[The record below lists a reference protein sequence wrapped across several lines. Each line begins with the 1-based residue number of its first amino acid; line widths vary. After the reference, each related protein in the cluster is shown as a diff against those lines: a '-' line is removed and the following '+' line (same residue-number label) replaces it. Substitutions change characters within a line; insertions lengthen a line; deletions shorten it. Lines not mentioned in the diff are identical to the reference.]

1 MMAYKVLV
9 VVMIILVVWGLVIL
23 SCGQDFDSLGPVL
36 RGGEFVTK
44 TDTQIMDVLNR
55 EMPKNFLFS
64 PRSLR
69 EALAVLYRGASGST
83 KTTYENYFQRRGA
96 QDMIDWY
103 QVNDRKLIVSGSVK
117 IANSIW
123 HTDKIN
129 LSGNYVASISKIC
142 EIHEGAIVQKDVN
155 GWVSKKTDGLITSV
169 PIDREA
175 VFIIINALYFH
186 DKWLKPFD
194 SRRTEKEQFY
204 LSKAANDFVFVP
216 MMVNEIYMD
225 YFTDDGYSAVN
236 IPYKGPYSMLVTISG
251 DDKFLTKNGLIELIS
266 KMTQERVHVKIPKF
280 SYEATY
286 NLYPVISQVN
296 LGNILN
302 GEYRNMVGANTLPIS
317 QIIQKVRIEVD
328 EVGTKAAAVT
338 VIGVT
343 SAAPSLTK
351 KEIWF
356 IANIPFN
363 YYIIHSPSKDILF
376 CGRYKGKN

>member
-1 MMAYKVLV
+1 MAYKVLV